1 MQRHLNELLV
11 PLPMDYDGGCLS
23 TSPFTFVRESI
34 LKTIAR
40 LLFVCVLSLGILP
53 IQAEDRP
60 NVVMIIS
67 DDHAWTD
74 YGFMGHKIIQTPNI
88 DRLAQNSLTFRRGYV
103 TSSLCCP
110 SLASIITGMYPH
122 QHKITSNDPPVPA
135 GMTNAEF
142 NRSPLFQEGRER
154 MNKHLES
161 CVTLPRLL
169 KENGYQSLQTGK
181 WWQGHFSRGGFTDGM
196 TKGGRHG
203 DDGLV
208 IGRKTMEPIT
218 TFLDKC
224 VASQSP
230 FMVWYAPL
238 LPHDPHTPPERL
250 LDKYKGQTDS
260 IHIAKYWAMV
270 EWFDE
275 SVGQLMDS
283 LKERGQ
289 FDNTIV
295 VYLADNGWIQ
305 SPDNTRYAPKSKQS
319 QYDGGLRTP
328 IMIHWPKKISPRMS
342 DDLAQSIDLMPTLRM
357 ALGLPADKTL
367 LGINLLDEAAVKA
380 RKTLFGEC
388 FSHNSNDLDAP
399 EKSLRWR
406 WIIDGNSK
414 LIVPNPSV
422 EPKERNELYQLDT
435 DPMEER
441 SLADSDSALVLALRK
456 KLDTWW
462 EPVR

>member
-1 MQRHLNELLV
+1 
-11 PLPMDYDGGCLS
+11 
-23 TSPFTFVRESI
+23 
-34 LKTIAR
+34 
-40 LLFVCVLSLGILP
+40 
-53 IQAEDRP
+53 
-60 NVVMIIS
+60 
-67 DDHAWTD
+67 
-74 YGFMGHKIIQTPNI
+74 
-88 DRLAQNSLTFRRGYV
+88 
-103 TSSLCCP
+103 
-110 SLASIITGMYPH
+110 
-122 QHKITSNDPPVPA
+122 
-135 GMTNAEF
+135 
-142 NRSPLFQEGRER
+142 

-161 CVTLPRLL
+161 CVTLPKLL

-224 VASQSP
+224 VAAKSP

-238 LPHDPHTPPERL
+238 LPHDPHTPPDRL
-250 LDKYKGQTDS
+250 LEKYQGQTDS

-275 SVGQLMDS
+275 SVGQLMAS

-289 FDNTIV
+289 LDNTII

-328 IMIHWPKKISPRMS
+328 IMVHWPKKIAPRMS
-342 DDLAQSIDLMPTLRM
+342 DDLAQSIDLMPTLRS
-357 ALGLPADKTL
+357 ALGLPVDTTL
-367 LGINLLDEAAVKA
+367 PGINLLDEAAVKS

-388 FSHNSNDLDAP
+388 FTHNSNDLDVP

-406 WIIDGNSK
+406 WMIDGNSK

-422 EPKERNELYQLDT
+422 ESKEKNELYQLDT

-441 SLADSDSALVLALRK
+441 NLADSDNARVLALKK
-456 KLDTWW
+456 KLDGWW
-462 EPVR
+462 EPGK

>member
-1 MQRHLNELLV
+1 MKTLAQLVAICLLIV
-11 PLPMDYDGGCLS
+11 GNSSGRAD
-23 TSPFTFVRESI
+23 
-34 LKTIAR
+34 
-40 LLFVCVLSLGILP
+40 
-53 IQAEDRP
+53 DRP

-74 YGFMGHKIIQTPNI
+74 YGFMGHNVVQTPNI
-88 DRLAQNSLTFRRGYV
+88 DRLAKSSLTFRRGYV

-122 QHKITSNDPPVPA
+122 QHKITSNDPPIPA

-154 MNKHLES
+154 MNKHMEA

-181 WWQGHFSRGGFTDGM
+181 WWQGDFTRGGFTDGM

-203 DDGLV
+203 DDGLI

-218 TFLDKC
+218 SFMDKC
-224 VASQSP
+224 VAAKSP

-238 LPHDPHTPPERL
+238 LPHDPHTPPDRL
-250 LDKYKGQTDS
+250 LEKYKGKTDS
-260 IHIAKYWAMV
+260 IHIAKYWAMI

-275 SVGQLMDS
+275 SVGQLMDG

-289 FDNTIV
+289 LENTIV
-295 VYLADNGWIQ
+295 VYVADNGWIQ

-319 QYDGGLRTP
+319 QYDGGVRTP
-328 IMIHWPKKISPRMS
+328 IMIHWPKKIAAKMS
-342 DDLAQSIDLMPTLRM
+342 DDLAQSIDLLPTLRS
-357 ALGLPADKTL
+357 ALGLPVDTSL
-367 LGINLLDEAAVKA
+367 PGINLLDEKGVASRKA
-380 RKTLFGEC
+380 IFGEC
-388 FSHNSNDLDAP
+388 FTHNSNDLDRP

-406 WIIDGNSK
+406 WMIEGNTK
-414 LIVPNPSV
+414 LIVPNTAV
-422 EPKERNELYQLDT
+422 ETKAETELYQLDS
-435 DPMEER
+435 DPTEVNN
-441 SLADSDSALVLALRK
+441 LAGSQAARVLELRR

-462 EPVR
+462 NPNL